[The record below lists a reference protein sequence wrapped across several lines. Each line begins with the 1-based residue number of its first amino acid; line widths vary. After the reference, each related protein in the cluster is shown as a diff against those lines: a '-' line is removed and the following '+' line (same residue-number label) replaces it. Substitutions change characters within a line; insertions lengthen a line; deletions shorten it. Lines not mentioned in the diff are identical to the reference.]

1 MKAPSV
7 SVRGLDVVLLRE
19 QRPVRSLREYAIRRA
34 RGERLHTMARIQVLQ
49 NVSMEVAPGSTFAVI
64 GANGAGKTTLL
75 RVLAGIVPPSA
86 GEVAVR
92 GRVAPLI
99 DLGAGFDSELTG
111 AENVLLFGSLLGVP
125 ARELRYGME
134 TIAEFAGLRDLL
146 DVPVKHYS
154 TGMIARLGFSVATAA
169 RPSVLL
175 VDEVLAVGDEEFRS
189 RCAARIRDLRRE
201 GCAVVLVSHDLDLVR
216 READE
221 CVLLRGGT
229 VAAAGS
235 PAEVAREYSSGV
247 AA

>member
-7 SVRGLDVVLLRE
+7 SVRGLDVVLLQER
-19 QRPVRSLREYAIRRA
+19 RAVRSLREYVIRRLH
-34 RGERLHTMARIQVLQ
+34 GERLHTMARVQVLKG
-49 NVSMEVAPGSTFAVI
+49 VSMSVSPGSTFGVI

-75 RVLAGIVPPSA
+75 RVLAGIIPPS
-86 GEVAVR
+86 GGDVCVR

-99 DLGAGFDSELTG
+99 DLGAGFDPELTG
-111 AENVLLFGSLLGVP
+111 VENVLLFGSLLGVS
-125 ARELRYGME
+125 AHDLRLEMDA
-134 TIAEFAGLRDLL
+134 IAEFAGLRAML
-146 DVPVKHYS
+146 DVAVKHYS

-189 RCAARIRDLRRE
+189 RCAARIRDLRLG
-201 GCAVVLVSHDLDLVR
+201 GCAVVLVSHDLELVR

-221 CVLLRGGT
+221 CVLLRDGA
-229 VAAAGS
+229 VAVAGS
-235 PAEVAREYSSGV
+235 PSEAVREYSRGV